1 MLTTRPAATDLN
13 FFSKSKSPN
22 VGASSAS
29 PITVTTRVVTVQRTP
44 NPASGALK
52 VTARSATPVAK
63 SRTPPTTTAK
73 KRKVEGAGGSATAAK
88 RPRLESAT
96 ASTSSR
102 AQSESR
108 SRAPSVAP
116 LLDVPVP
123 ANFASKSSSLR
134 SSPFTAETGS
144 SRSRSASLFPTPE
157 PPAPRKCWTE
167 EDGRAG
173 DDFLSSEV
181 IVQSLMKSYKA
192 YFCNPDDPSDKSWE
206 PHPTDYPVSELEYPN
221 DGACER
227 FILLAPKDKDH
238 YNPIMCLETSLH
250 TIIECYLTPA
260 QQALFGNLHTAGLTD
275 EDEFRDDHSLRS
287 SPSPQHSTEVPPP
300 SCSPTPSNASSS
312 SSSSTSSISST
323 LSSMSSLSSLSQLSC
338 YSDLVSI
345 SGRSEVNCLKL
356 FQRAVR
362 KRDGP
367 LFLKVMNT
375 INAIL
380 RMLKYPTL
388 SDPYLPCPENVFRT
402 TVKSWSQIPERVFTR
417 IVDETYQRAVGPHV
431 ASLSRYEA
439 FSSEVYGEL
448 MPSFVAEIVKSTGLR
463 EDALFVDL
471 GSGVGNVVLQA
482 SLQTGCKGFGVEIM
496 SAPAKCARSQKEQ
509 LKIRCRMWGVVM
521 GDVELEEGDMLKSS
535 RVDELIPKADVLLVN
550 NKVFLESLNEAIRPK
565 FLDLKEG
572 AIVVSLKP
580 FVSSSRLTGRNLD
593 DISAIFQVT
602 ERSYFPGSVSW
613 GSGGGSYFLH
623 RVDRQGYADIK
634 RQVESS
640 RYTSSRSTRSR
651 K

>member
-1 MLTTRPAATDLN
+1 MLTTRPAATDLS

-29 PITVTTRVVTVQRTP
+29 PITVTTRVVAVQRPP

-63 SRTPPTTTAK
+63 SETPPPTLGK
-73 KRKVEGAGGSATAAK
+73 KRRADVEERDLLAVKKPRLGSA
-88 RPRLESAT
+88 P
-96 ASTSSR
+96 SR
-102 AQSESR
+102 SQSEAR

-116 LLDVPVP
+116 PLEAPP
-123 ANFASKSSSLR
+123 PTTASASRSSRR
-134 SSPFTAETGS
+134 SSPLNAEAES
-144 SRSRSASLFPTPE
+144 SRSRSASVFPIPE

-167 EDGRAG
+167 QDGQPG
-173 DDFLSSEV
+173 PGFLSSEV
-181 IVQSLMKSYKA
+181 IVQRLIKSYKA
-192 YFCNPDDPSDKSWE
+192 YFVNPEDPSDKFWE
-206 PHPTDYPVSELEYPN
+206 PHPTDYPVTELEYPN
-221 DGACER
+221 DEACER

-238 YNPIMCLETSLH
+238 YNPIMCLESSLY

-260 QQALFGNLHTAGLTD
+260 QQALFGNVPTANLTD
-275 EDEFRDDHSLRS
+275 EDDFVDTRS
-287 SPSPQHSTEVPPP
+287 RCPSPSLTQSSDALPP
-300 SCSPTPSNASSS
+300 SSSPTPSTVSSC
-312 SSSSTSSISST
+312 SSTSSISST

-338 YSDLVSI
+338 YSELAEF
-345 SGRSEVNCLKL
+345 SGSSEVNCLKL

-367 LFLKVMNT
+367 LFLKVMNA

-380 RMLKYPTL
+380 RMLKYPI
-388 SDPYLPCPENVFRT
+388 LPDSFAPWPENVFKT
-402 TVKSWSQIPERVFTR
+402 TVKSWTRIPERVFTR
-417 IVDETYQRAVGPHV
+417 IIDETYQRAVGPHV
-431 ASLSRYEA
+431 VSLSRYEA

-448 MPSFVAEIVKSTGLR
+448 MPSFVSEIVKATGLR

-496 SAPAKCARSQKEQ
+496 PAPAKCARSQREQ
-509 LKIRCRMWGVVM
+509 LQIRCRMWGVVM
-521 GDVELEEGDMLKSS
+521 GDVDLEEGDMLKSP

-580 FVSSSRLTGRNLD
+580 FVSSSRLTERNLD

-602 ERSYFPGSVSW
+602 ERQYFPGSVSW

-623 RVDRQGYADIK
+623 RVDREGYADIK
-634 RQVESS
+634 RKVENL
-640 RYTSSRSTRSR
+640 RYASSRSTRSR
-651 K
+651 R